1 MQDSG
6 SSFFYLK
13 KNTLTMVASE
23 PPPTK
28 DFKKNYLHLM
38 ILKTQGM
45 RSMRIILPA
54 LPTGNTWTGNRWR

>member
-1 MQDSG
+1 
-6 SSFFYLK
+6 
-13 KNTLTMVASE
+13 MVASE